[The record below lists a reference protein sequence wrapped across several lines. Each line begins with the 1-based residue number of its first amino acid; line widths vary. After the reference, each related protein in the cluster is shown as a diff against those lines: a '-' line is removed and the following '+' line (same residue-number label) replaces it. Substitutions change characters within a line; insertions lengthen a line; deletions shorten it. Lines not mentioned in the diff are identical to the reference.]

1 MGTDLWS
8 AEGSGEEWVDRAFGV
23 GTRKLLP
30 LEWMSKELLLRRT
43 GNYVQWLGLEHDKRD
58 YEKKA
63 CTCMYVTGSLGC
75 TA

>member
-63 CTCMYVTGSLGC
+63 CICMYVTGSLGC